1 MTNFKRYT
9 LYKGMV
15 IIDKVATGKTNFLN
29 RIVKDH
35 PDSILNLDSDFY
47 FAGKSSYLSAINE
60 AEEKGKFIIMT
71 GGYIGDTE
79 KNELVNKGYLV
90 FHSLA
95 QAMFYYSEH
104 LSPESIAR
112 KEQQAIKQIMT
123 GERITR
129 KRNRL

>member
-47 FAGKSSYLSAINE
+47 FACKSSYLSAINE
-60 AEEKGKFIIMT
+60 AEEKGKFIIMS
-71 GGYIGDTE
+71 GSYIGDTE
-79 KNELVNKGYLV
+79 KSELVNKGYLV
-90 FHSLA
+90 FNSIT

>member
-47 FAGKSSYLSAINE
+47 FAG
-60 AEEKGKFIIMT
+60 
-71 GGYIGDTE
+71 
-79 KNELVNKGYLV
+79 
-90 FHSLA
+90 
-95 QAMFYYSEH
+95 
-104 LSPESIAR
+104 
-112 KEQQAIKQIMT
+112 
-123 GERITR
+123 
-129 KRNRL
+129 